1 MRRIDTN
8 KARPTKATFRR
19 LSEDPSMSSM
29 SGTVTLPMS
38 AIVVPAHPG
47 SSIRQNESAMPI
59 ATA

>member
-1 MRRIDTN
+1 
-8 KARPTKATFRR
+8 
-19 LSEDPSMSSM
+19 MSSI